1 MPSALPHTMASP
13 KKKKKK
19 VKASQV
25 APSQALKPSRS
36 EWLFVLP
43 AILLT
48 LVVFGQTMGYDFV
61 NWDDDVNILENRGVT
76 TFNLKTIFTE
86 TVIGNYNPLPILT
99 FAIEHAMVGTKAGL
113 YHFNN
118 LWLHLLNVVLVYFLG
133 RRLKLDQVPAALLA
147 CLFAI
152 HPLRVESVAWVTERK
167 DVLFTA
173 FYFGAL
179 LLYEKHRQSGKQS
192 SWHWGV
198 GGLFIL
204 ALFSKIQAVSL
215 PLSMICLDYLRDD
228 KFKLTAPFSL
238 RLHPVLAK
246 APYFLMSLAVGLL
259 GVYFLGRD
267 GSLTDATNYNFIDRL
282 AVGAYAYAVYL
293 VKAIIPY
300 EMSPL
305 YPYPSKLPVQAY
317 LSFAVV
323 LAAVGVM
330 IVGYMKQWRG
340 ITFALV
346 FFTVNVMFMLQVL
359 GAGQGY
365 LADRFT
371 YVGYFGLFW
380 GMAYL
385 FQQVLAKKAMKKGL
399 LAGVGVYLLVLTV
412 VSFQQTR
419 IWRNGGT
426 LWTHVSKLYPK
437 AGTAHGNLAM
447 FLRDGGETELAMG
460 LYKKAIEVDPKS
472 GSYHNSLG
480 KLYFDN
486 NRDADAIAQYSA
498 GINVEPT
505 LGELYIN
512 RGAAYAKTGKYRE
525 AEIDLNKGIELEPD
539 NFNAYLNRSLLYYT
553 QGRLNESLADYDI
566 MMRMRPENHDLLQ
579 QRGAIKVSNGDVA
592 GGKADIQ
599 AAIKLAGRSP
609 EAAKYQEYLNG
620 L

>member
-1 MPSALPHTMASP
+1 MAS

-19 VKASQV
+19 LSTASETTSSQV
-25 APSQALKPSRS
+25 LQTSRP
-36 EWLFVLP
+36 EWQFLLP
-43 AILLT
+43 ALVLT
-48 LVVFGQTMGYDFV
+48 LVVFGQTMGFDFV
-61 NWDDDVNILENRGVT
+61 NWDDDVNVLENQGVT

-86 TVIGNYNPLPILT
+86 TVIGNYNPLPIFT
-99 FAIEHAMVGTKAGL
+99 FAVEYAIVGTKAGL

-118 LWLHLLNVVLVYFLG
+118 LWLHLLNVALVYFLG
-133 RRLKLDQVPAALLA
+133 RRLKLDQIPAALLA

-179 LLYEKHRQSGKQS
+179 LLYEKHRQSGKKT

-198 GGLFIL
+198 AGLFIL

-228 KFKLTAPFSL
+228 KFKIGAPFSFTA
-238 RLHPVLAK
+238 HPVLAK
-246 APYFLMSLAVGLL
+246 APYFLMSLVFGLL

-267 GSLTDATNYNFIDRL
+267 GSLSDATNYGLVDRL
-282 AVGAYAYAVYL
+282 AVGAYAYAVYI

-305 YPYPSKLPVQAY
+305 YPYPSKLPIQAY
-317 LSFAVV
+317 LSFGVV
-323 LAAVGVM
+323 VAAIGAMLVS
-330 IVGYMKQWRG
+330 YSKEWKG
-340 ITFALV
+340 ITFTLL

-385 FQQVLAKKAMKKGL
+385 FQRVSANTNVKKGL
-399 LAGVGVYLLVLTV
+399 QVGVGVYLLVLTV
-412 VSFQQTR
+412 TAFQQTK

-426 LWTHVSKLYPK
+426 LWAHVGKLYPK

-447 FLRDGGETELAMG
+447 YLREEGELDLAIG
-460 LYKKAIEVDPKS
+460 LFKKAIEVDPKK

-480 KLYFDN
+480 KLYFDSG
-486 NRDADAIAQYSA
+486 RDAEAIAQYSA
-498 GINVEPT
+498 GITVEST

-512 RGAAYAKTGKYRE
+512 RGAAFAKTGRYTE
-525 AEIDLNKGIELEPD
+525 AEADFDKGIGLNEAADPKLD
-539 NFNAYLNRSLLYYT
+539 NFNGYLNRSLLYYT
-553 QGRLNESLADYDI
+553 IGKMDEALGDYDK
-566 MMRMRPENHDLLQ
+566 MMQLRPERHDLLQ
-579 QRGAIKVSNGDVA
+579 QRGSIRASIGDVA

-599 AAIKLAGRSP
+599 AAINIAGRSP
-609 EAAKYQEYLNG
+609 EAMKYQEILNNM
-620 L
+620 